1 MKSRKKLITILIA
14 AAAAVFLLL
23 GYVVFAHRR
32 HVSQLEQED
41 ALSLSEVSA
50 MTFICPEGGGLCS
63 WAELYNDYEQDTDIS
78 GFSLT
83 LGNGESYVFPE
94 GSVLPAGGYIL
105 VHFGGG
111 CGGAC
116 SVPFS
121 LPESGG
127 ETLSLMSRS
136 GRLLDSVTLLPAEA
150 GKSLVRT
157 EEGLA
162 VSEAPTPGFA
172 NDDAGRQEYLR
183 SLPAG
188 EADSLRISEIMGKNR
203 SVFQAADGSF
213 PDWIE
218 LENISGAA
226 VNLGGW
232 YLSDGEETYGCALQ
246 ELILEPGQRLLILA
260 DGKPSSDGEVH
271 VDFSLSQGET
281 VCLYTPF
288 GLLADSLLC
297 DTDTANHSL
306 IRDENGG
313 ITETNWAT
321 PGQVNTRD
329 GYEEYCKGQTSGSP
343 LVLNEVMAANQSWL
357 YQQDIGSYCDW
368 VELKNISDSPVLLS
382 DYWLSDDEDDYF
394 QWQLPEISLAPGET
408 TIVYCTNDITDATRS
423 GFSLDANEEDLF
435 LCTEK
440 GIADYVYLH
449 DMPVDGS
456 MGRLAGQAG
465 FFYFRQ
471 PSPGWDNSG
480 GARFVSE
487 KPEAVTPDGVY
498 DNIESLRVEL
508 YSPGTVYYTTD
519 GSVPT
524 VNSRVY
530 DGPITIS
537 KTTVIR
543 AIAVE
548 ENAVPSRVLTL
559 SYIVNEGHTL
569 PVLSLVT
576 DNRRRFNAIYTNGTK
591 YVELPASLSLY
602 ENGEGFT
609 IACGVSMKGWTS
621 LGLPKKS
628 MGVAFRGCYGD
639 GELEYD
645 VFGSGI
651 DLYSSLSIRAGQ
663 DYTRAIIRN
672 ELFQDL
678 CLEMT
683 DHVVTQESKYCV
695 LYINGQYWGIYC
707 LKEDFTRQYYASHTG
722 SSKDSVTMLRSSISR
737 DSDLY
742 QEVFRF
748 CFENDMALE
757 ENYRHF
763 CSLFDVDSLI
773 DWIILEAYCANSD
786 INGNMRYFRT
796 SENGGKWQIA
806 FYDLDW
812 TFRWTGNCFDNTIY
826 PTRTVQIAPLINA
839 LLENE
844 EFCMALAR
852 RCVEVCQST
861 LSNAH
866 VLAKIDEMQ
875 ALIEP
880 EVPRERERWGLS
892 LNSWYTSVDALR
904 EYINLFDYEN
914 YMTDRLFAIL
924 DLSAEQ
930 REALLEGKE
939 TP

>member
-1 MKSRKKLITILIA
+1 MKNRKKIITIIA
-14 AAAAVFLLL
+14 AAAAVLLLL
-23 GYVVFAHRR
+23 GLALFAYYR
-32 HVSQLEQED
+32 HVSVRAQED
-41 ALSLSEVSA
+41 ALSLSELSA
-50 MTFICPEGGGLCS
+50 RTFICPEGGGLCS
-63 WAELYNDYEQDTDIS
+63 WAELYNDFDQDTDIS
-78 GFSLT
+78 GFSLS
-83 LGNGESYVFPE
+83 LDSGETYLFPE
-94 GSVLPAGGYIL
+94 GSLLPAGGRIL
-105 VHFGGG
+105 VHFGGECAG
-111 CGGAC
+111 RYSA
-116 SVPFS
+116 SFS

-127 ETLSLMSRS
+127 ETLSLMSSS
-136 GRLLDSVTLLPAEA
+136 GRLLDSAALLPAEP
-150 GKSLVRT
+150 GTSLVRT
-157 EEGLA
+157 EEGLS
-162 VSEAPTPGFA
+162 VSGAPSPGFA
-172 NDDAGRQEYLR
+172 NNEAGRQEYLDSIR
-183 SLPAG
+183 SAD
-188 EADSLRISEIMGKNR
+188 ADSLRISEVMAKNR
-203 SVFQAADGSF
+203 TVYQAADGSF

-218 LENISGAA
+218 LENTSDAA
-226 VNLGGW
+226 VNLKGW
-232 YLSDGEETYGCALQ
+232 YLSDGEAAYGCALP
-246 ELILEPGQRLLILA
+246 ELILEPGRRLLILA
-260 DGKPSSDGEVH
+260 DGKASSGGEIH
-271 VDFSLSQGET
+271 VDFSLSPGET
-281 VCLYTPF
+281 VCLYTPC

-297 DTDTANHSL
+297 TADTANHSV

-313 ITETNWAT
+313 SIETKWAT
-321 PGQVNTRD
+321 PGKANTKG
-329 GYEEYCKGQTSGSP
+329 GYEEYCNTQDPAGP
-343 LVLNEVMAANQSWL
+343 LVINEVMAANQSWL

-394 QWQLPEISLAPGET
+394 QWQLPEISLAPGGT
-408 TIVYCTNDITDATRS
+408 TIVCCTNDITDAARS

-440 GIADYVYLH
+440 GIADCVYLH

-456 MGRLAGQAG
+456 MGRIDGETG
-465 FFYFRQ
+465 FFYFPQ
-471 PSPGWDNSG
+471 PSPGADNSG

-487 KPEAVTPDGVY
+487 KPLAVTPDGVY
-498 DNIESLRVEL
+498 DNIESLNVEL

-524 VNSRVY
+524 QNSRVY
-530 DGPITIS
+530 DGPIAIS

-576 DNRRRFNAIYTNGTK
+576 DNRSRFNAIYTNGTK
-591 YVELPASLSLY
+591 YKELPASLSLY

-639 GELEYD
+639 GDLEYD
-645 VFGSGI
+645 VFGNGI
-651 DLYSSLSIRAGQ
+651 GLYSSLSIRAGQ

-683 DHVVTQESKYCV
+683 DHVVTQESKYCI
-695 LYINGQYWGIYC
+695 LYINGEYWGIYC

-742 QEVFRF
+742 QEVFQF
-748 CFENDMALE
+748 CFQHDMALE

-796 SENGGKWQIA
+796 SENDGKWQIA

-826 PTRTVQIAPLINA
+826 PTRAVQIAPLINA

-844 EFCMALAR
+844 EFCLALAR
-852 RCVEVCQST
+852 RCAEVCQST

-866 VLAKIDEMQ
+866 VLEKIDEMQ

-880 EVPRERERWGLS
+880 EVPRERARWGLS
-892 LNSWYTSVDALR
+892 LTSWYTSMDALR
-904 EYINLFDYEN
+904 DYINDFDYEN

-924 DLSAEQ
+924 DLSADQ
-930 REALLEGKE
+930 REALLQGKE

>member
-1 MKSRKKLITILIA
+1 MKNRKKIITVLIA
-14 AAAAVFLLL
+14 AAAAVLLLL
-23 GYVVFAHRR
+23 GLVLSAHRR
-32 HVSQLEQED
+32 QVSAQED
-41 ALSLSEVSA
+41 ALSLSEVSPQ
-50 MTFICPEGGGLCS
+50 TFVCPEGGGLCS
-63 WAELYNDYEQDTDIS
+63 WAELHNTYEKDTDIS
-78 GFSLT
+78 GFSLS
-83 LGNGESYVFPE
+83 LDSGEAYVFPE
-94 GSVLPAGGYIL
+94 GSILPAGGFIL
-105 VHFGGG
+105 VHFGSG
-111 CGGAC
+111 CEGAY
-116 SVPFS
+116 SAPFS

-127 ETLSLMSRS
+127 ETLTLMSGS
-136 GRLLDSVTLLPAEA
+136 GRPLDSITLLPAEA
-150 GKSLVRT
+150 GKSQLRT
-157 EEGLA
+157 ADGPSL
-162 VSEAPTPGFA
+162 SDAPSPGFE

-183 SLPAG
+183 SIPAG
-188 EADSLRISEIMGKNR
+188 EAGSLRISEIMVKNR

-218 LENISGAA
+218 LENTSDGA
-226 VNLGGW
+226 VNIGGW
-232 YLSDGEETYGCALQ
+232 FLSDGEGAYGCALPD
-246 ELILEPGQRLLILA
+246 LNLEPGQRLLIMA
-260 DGKPSSDGEVH
+260 DGKPSSDGEIH
-271 VDFSLSQGET
+271 VDYALSQGET
-281 VCLYTPF
+281 VCLYTSY
-288 GLLADSLLC
+288 GLLADSLFC
-297 DTDTANHSL
+297 DTDTANHSVC
-306 IRDENGG
+306 RDENGG
-313 ITETNWAT
+313 IMETKWAT
-321 PGQVNTRD
+321 PGKANTRD

-343 LVLNEVMAANQSWL
+343 LVINEVMAANQSWL
-357 YQQDIGSYCDW
+357 YQQDLDSYCDW

-382 DYWLSDDEDDYF
+382 DYWLSDDEENYL
-394 QWQLPEISLAPGET
+394 QWQLPEISLAPGGT
-408 TIVYCTNDITDATRS
+408 YIVCCTNDIADAARS
-423 GFSLDANEEDLF
+423 GFSLDANEEELF

-440 GIADYVYLH
+440 GVADYVYLH

-456 MGRLAGQAG
+456 MGRLDGQAG

-480 GARFVSE
+480 GSRFVSE
-487 KPEAVTPDGVY
+487 KPEVLTPDGVY
-498 DNIESLRVEL
+498 DNIESLSVEL
-508 YSPGTVYYTTD
+508 SSPGTVYYTTD

-530 DGPITIS
+530 DGPVTIS
-537 KTTVIR
+537 ETTVIR

-576 DNRRRFNAIYTNGTK
+576 DNRSRFNAIYTNGTK
-591 YVELPASLSLY
+591 YVELPGSLSLY

-628 MGVAFRGCYGD
+628 MGVSFRGCYGD
-639 GELEYD
+639 GDLEYD
-645 VFGSGI
+645 VFGNGI

-663 DYTRAIIRN
+663 DYPRAIIRN
-672 ELFQDL
+672 ELFQEL

-695 LYINGQYWGIYC
+695 LYIDGEYWGIYC

-722 SSKDSVTMLRSSISR
+722 SSKESVTMLRSSISR
-737 DSDLY
+737 DSALY
-742 QEVFRF
+742 QEVFQF
-748 CFENDMALE
+748 CFQNDMALE

-826 PTRTVQIAPLINA
+826 PTRAVQIAPLINA

-852 RCVEVCQST
+852 RCAEVCQST

-892 LNSWYTSVDALR
+892 LHSWYTSMDALR
-904 EYINLFDYEN
+904 DYINDFDYEN
-914 YMTDRLFAIL
+914 YMTDRLFHIL
-924 DLSAEQ
+924 NLSAEQ